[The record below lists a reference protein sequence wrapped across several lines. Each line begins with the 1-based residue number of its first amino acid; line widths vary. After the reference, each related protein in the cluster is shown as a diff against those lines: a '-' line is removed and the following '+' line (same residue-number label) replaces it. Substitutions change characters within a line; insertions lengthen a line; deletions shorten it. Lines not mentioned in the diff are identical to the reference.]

1 MTMNAG
7 EKTRLDRIEEKIDKL
22 ADAVVSIARAEE
34 KLAGLEQLNIEQHR
48 KLQDVEDR
56 LRVVETKVHDVEG
69 AVGILNKIF
78 WIVLSSSCILFICFL
93 LISLYFS
100 TINLPKPSLN
110 SLGHPLKFP
119 SKIP

>member
-1 MTMNAG
+1 MNAG

-34 KLAGLEQLNIEQHR
+34 KLAGLESLNIEQHR

-69 AVGILNKIF
+69 AVGVLNKIF
-78 WIVLSSSCILFICFL
+78 WIALTAIITGSVAML
-93 LISLYFS
+93 LWG
-100 TINLPKPSLN
+100 TPAV
-110 SLGHPLKFP
+110 
-119 SKIP
+119 

>member
-34 KLAGLEQLNIEQHR
+34 KLAGLESLNIEQHR

-56 LRVVETKVHDVEG
+56 LRIVETKVHDVEG
-69 AVGILNKIF
+69 AVGVLNKIF
-78 WIVLSSSCILFICFL
+78 WIALTAIITGSVAML
-93 LISLYFS
+93 LWGTPAI
-100 TINLPKPSLN
+100 
-110 SLGHPLKFP
+110 
-119 SKIP
+119 

>member
-34 KLAGLEQLNIEQHR
+34 KLAGLESLNIEQHR

-69 AVGILNKIF
+69 AVGVLNKIF
-78 WIVLSSSCILFICFL
+78 WIALTAIITGSVAML
-93 LISLYFS
+93 LWG
-100 TINLPKPSLN
+100 TPAV
-110 SLGHPLKFP
+110 
-119 SKIP
+119 